1 LPRDRKRSCFHL
13 PPDDPGR
20 ISERSWSVTIEEIRA
35 KNYDLK
41 ATNQNAP
48 DLSDKRTP
56 AELMKIIED
65 AQAEIVA
72 GLTALKR

>member
-20 ISERSWSVTIEEIRA
+20 ISERSWPVTIEEIRA
-35 KNYDLK
+35 KNY
-41 ATNQNAP
+41 AP

>member
-1 LPRDRKRSCFHL
+1 M
-13 PPDDPGR
+13 
-20 ISERSWSVTIEEIRA
+20 EEIRA

-65 AQAEIVA
+65 AQKEIAE
-72 GLTALKR
+72 GLAALKQ

>member
-1 LPRDRKRSCFHL
+1 LALRS
-13 PPDDPGR
+13 DDPGK
-20 ISERSWSVTIEEIRA
+20 ISERSWYVTIDEIRA

-56 AELMKIIED
+56 AELIKIIED
-65 AQAEIVA
+65 AQVEIAA
-72 GLTALKR
+72 GLTELKK